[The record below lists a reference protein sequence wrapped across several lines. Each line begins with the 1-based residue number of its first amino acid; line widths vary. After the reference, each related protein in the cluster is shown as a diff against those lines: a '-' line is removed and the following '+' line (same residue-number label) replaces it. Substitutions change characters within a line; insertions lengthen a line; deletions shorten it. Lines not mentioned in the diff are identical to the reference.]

1 MKLKVIVV
9 LWLLVNGIRPSVR
22 AASTPYF
29 DFNNRCKEAY
39 SNIYEL
45 KFQVATDLL
54 NAEKS
59 QHPDNLVT
67 DYLTHY
73 ILFLKTFIGEE
84 QQDFIALRKNS
95 DRLNKLFDQSRES
108 PYKNYLLAEINLMTA
123 FNKIKFKEFV
133 SGALEVRRAF
143 KLLEENNKKY
153 PEFVLNKKCLGLLHA
168 FIGAVPEN
176 YQWLVT
182 IAGMSGDIQS
192 GINELRRIYES
203 SASNESEFNFMHRET
218 GFIYLFT
225 KQQLQPDINSTLG
238 LLKEMNVTDN
248 PLEIFFACNLYY
260 SAGKSDKVL
269 DILNKFK
276 YPEDSYPIH
285 YLSYIK
291 GLAELGELQAE
302 SFSNFN
308 NYVKLYKGNSFIK
321 AAYQKMAWT
330 ELLDSDTAGY
340 KKWMSLLIT
349 KGNTFTDEDKQADKE
364 ARNKMIPNIYLLKAR
379 ILFDGGNYKKALHFL
394 ATPEEGDIPS
404 LENKL
409 EYIYRLARVFEKLN
423 ITDQA
428 KANYE
433 KTIRIGSAMKEY
445 YAAAAAVF
453 LAQIYEKEKNFTEA
467 EKYYRKALG
476 MKNHDY
482 QNSLDQKARAGL
494 NRIKRQ

>member
-1 MKLKVIVV
+1 MRSKFTVIFC
-9 LWLLVNGIRPSVR
+9 LLCWGFRLADAGTVK
-22 AASTPYF
+22 YF
-29 DFNNRCKEAY
+29 DFNNRCKDAY
-39 SNIYEL
+39 NHIYAL
-45 KFQVATDLL
+45 KFQSATELL
-54 NAEKS
+54 NTEKQ
-59 QHPDNLVT
+59 QHPDNLIPE
-67 DYLTHY
+67 YLNHY

-84 QQDFIALRKNS
+84 QQYFSALKNS
-95 DRLNKLFDQSRES
+95 TNRLNKLIGEIPEGS

-133 SGALEVRRAF
+133 GGALEVRRAF
-143 KLLEENNKKY
+143 KLLEQNNRKY
-153 PEFVLNKKCLGLLHA
+153 PGFLLNYKSLGLLHA

-182 IAGMSGDIQS
+182 IAGMNGDIQS

-203 SASNESEFNFMHRET
+203 SDSNESEFSFMHRET

-225 KQQLQPDINSTLG
+225 KQQLQPDINSTLS
-238 LLKEMNVTDN
+238 LLREMNVTDN

-260 SAGKSDKVL
+260 SAGKSEKVL
-269 DILNKFK
+269 DMLNKFN

-291 GLAELGELQAE
+291 GLAELGELNTE

-321 AAYQKMAWT
+321 AAYQKLAWT
-330 ELLDSDTAGY
+330 ELLNSDTVGY
-340 KKWMSLLIT
+340 RKWMSLLLT
-349 KGNTFTDEDKQADKE
+349 KGNTFTDEDKQAEKE
-364 ARNKMIPNIYLLKAR
+364 AQNKTIPNIYLLRAR
-379 ILFDGGNYKKALHFL
+379 ILFDGGNYKEALHLL
-394 ATPEEGDIPS
+394 ATPDEGDIPS
-404 LENKL
+404 VENKL
-409 EYIYRLARVFEKLN
+409 EYIYRLARVFDKLN
-423 ITDQA
+423 NTDQA
-428 KANYE
+428 KTNYE

-467 EKYYRKALG
+467 EKYYRQALS

-482 QNSLDQKARAGL
+482 QNSLDQKAKAGL
-494 NRIKRQ
+494 NRIRR